1 MGKTEDVL
9 LNWNKDIDYLLLDP
23 PRIGCHKNVLEAVR
37 KLKPRKIII
46 LSCEP
51 KFFARDLSIL
61 CKNNLFNVEKI
72 VPLDM
77 FPQTK
82 HTEIIAYLSLNEKD
96 L

>member
-1 MGKTEDVL
+1 MSQ
-9 LNWNKDIDYLLLDP
+9 
-23 PRIGCHKNVLEAVR
+23 NVLEAVR

-61 CKNNLFNVEKI
+61 CKNNLFNEKI
-72 VPLDM
+72 VPFDM
-77 FPQTK
+77 SK
-82 HTEIIAYLSLNEKD
+82 CHTEIIAYLSLNEKD